1 MTYREHKAQVR
12 EIAFEYWTYYSEY
25 FYEESH
31 KVMSFCYKY
40 GKRYGLLREFN
51 RKNIPSFNY
60 QQDVHYNEIVKLI
73 YEGRMEI
80 LNSFCC
86 L

>member
-12 EIAFEYWTYYSEY
+12 EIAFEYWDYYSVY

-40 GKRYGLLREFN
+40 GKRYGLLREFD
-51 RKNIPSFNY
+51 RKNIPYSNY
-60 QQDVHYNEIVKLI
+60 QEDVPYSEIVKLI
-73 YEGRMEI
+73 YEGRKMI
-80 LNSFCC
+80 C
-86 L
+86 LFGRL